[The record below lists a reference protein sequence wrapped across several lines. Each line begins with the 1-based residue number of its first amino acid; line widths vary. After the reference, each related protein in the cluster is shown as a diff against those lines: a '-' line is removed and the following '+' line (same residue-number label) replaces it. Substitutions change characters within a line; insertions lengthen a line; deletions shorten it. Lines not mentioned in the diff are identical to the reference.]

1 MIESVEDARKYV
13 ETLTKG
19 LMELSKVSVEAGL
32 NSHAGLLVAIAAAL
46 NGPTTDIEKY
56 INFSKI
62 QVEMKVAEM
71 RFDGNKGD

>member
-1 MIESVEDARKYV
+1 MIRTIEEAREYV
-13 ETLTKG
+13 SQITRG

-56 INFSKI
+56 VTFSKI
-62 QVEMKVAEM
+62 KVEMKLAE
-71 RFDGNKGD
+71 FKFNSEKGD